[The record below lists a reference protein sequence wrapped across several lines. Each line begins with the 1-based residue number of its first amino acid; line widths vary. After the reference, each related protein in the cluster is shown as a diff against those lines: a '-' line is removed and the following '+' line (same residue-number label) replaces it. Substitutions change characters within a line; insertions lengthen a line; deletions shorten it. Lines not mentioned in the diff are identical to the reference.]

1 MEFQNFI
8 NEERLSQVTGKSKK
22 TLQQDRW
29 KGIGVHSETDVQNYL
44 DGVRIET
51 KAS

>member
-1 MEFQNFI
+1 
-8 NEERLSQVTGKSKK
+8 VTGKSKK

-29 KGIGVHSETDVQNYL
+29 KGIGVPYYKIGGSVRYSETDVQNYL